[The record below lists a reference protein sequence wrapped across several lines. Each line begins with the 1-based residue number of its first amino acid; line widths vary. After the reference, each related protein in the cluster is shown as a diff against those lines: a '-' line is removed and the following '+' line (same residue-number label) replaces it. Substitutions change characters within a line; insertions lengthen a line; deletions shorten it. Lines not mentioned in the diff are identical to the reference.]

1 MDAANQI
8 QRNEVVEFSDF
19 TVFYRFLPY
28 EYWHII
34 ANNES
39 IKLNIEEVF
48 VDYMLLLRERIE
60 VSLGKHISCFFVV
73 VPLISPFLQS
83 FFQSISNSLSIPIEL
98 ITTATSMCL
107 SYGFFD
113 DDVKKTILLMDLG
126 WDSVRLQVVFNNGNQ
141 YRMGPK
147 TTLPSVCGKS
157 LSEEITTTI
166 ENQIVCTVVI

>member
-1 MDAANQI
+1 
-8 QRNEVVEFSDF
+8 
-19 TVFYRFLPY
+19 
-28 EYWHII
+28 
-34 ANNES
+34 
-39 IKLNIEEVF
+39 
-48 VDYMLLLRERIE
+48 
-60 VSLGKHISCFFVV
+60 
-73 VPLISPFLQS
+73 
-83 FFQSISNSLSIPIEL
+83 
-98 ITTATSMCL
+98 MCL